1 VNMKTISSHQPPES
15 PQLSPGPGRA
25 HIDDIVE
32 PEGEETAPQPTPRAD
47 WTVIAEEDI
56 VQPHPHLAAEI
67 VLLVSVIADNSLCDL
82 LSNFVPDCFCTLSHQ
97 SIFKA
102 MLWLR
107 VRGIAISPS
116 TIESQ
121 CAEAALVG
129 LSEELSALSVLR
141 QLFAVDQA
149 TFYRYMGTI
158 KYQWLT
164 RRLQWCLQTTAES
177 SVSGCSPVHLI
188 DTLQQALAGLKS
200 DYDLINRPTPGE
212 QQENNYSKA
221 EVAAS
226 NRCFLGSFDA

>member
-1 VNMKTISSHQPPES
+1 MKTISHYES
-15 PQLSPGPGRA
+15 PEPAHSPFQGRA

-32 PEGEETAPQPTPRAD
+32 PEGEGTIQQPPPQEG

-56 VQPHPHLAAEI
+56 VPPDPHLAAEI

-82 LSNFVPDCFCTLSHQ
+82 LTNFVPDCFCSLTHQ
-97 SIFKA
+97 TIFKA
-102 MLWLR
+102 MLSLR
-107 VRGIAISPS
+107 ARGIAISSS
-116 TIESQ
+116 TIGSHCSDPT
-121 CAEAALVG
+121 CAVDED
-129 LSEELSALSVLR
+129 LSALSFLR
-141 QLFAVDQA
+141 PLFAVDQA

-164 RRLQWCLQTTAES
+164 RRLRWCLQTTMES

-188 DTLQQALAGLKS
+188 GTLQRALPGLKS

-226 NRCFLGSFDA
+226 NRCFSGSFDA

>member
-1 VNMKTISSHQPPES
+1 MQQPP
-15 PQLSPGPGRA
+15 PA
-25 HIDDIVE
+25 
-32 PEGEETAPQPTPRAD
+32 EG

-56 VQPHPHLAAEI
+56 IQPHPHLAAEI

-82 LSNFVPDCFCTLSHQ
+82 LTNFVSDCFSSLSHQ

-102 MLWLR
+102 MLSLR
-107 VRGIAISPS
+107 ARGIAISSS
-116 TIESQ
+116 TIESH
-121 CAEAALVG
+121 CSEGGGVG
-129 LSEELSALSVLR
+129 VRDDLSALLFLLP
-141 QLFAVDQA
+141 LFAVDQA

-164 RRLQWCLQTTAES
+164 RRLQWCLQTTIES

-200 DYDLINRPTPGE
+200 DYDFINRPAPAE

-226 NRCFLGSFDA
+226 NRCFSGSFDA

>member
-1 VNMKTISSHQPPES
+1 MKTISHHDSPEPAQPF
-15 PQLSPGPGRA
+15 PGPGWA

-32 PEGEETAPQPTPRAD
+32 PGKEESTPQPAPREG
-47 WTVIAEEDI
+47 WTVIAEEDV

-82 LSNFVPDCFCTLSHQ
+82 LTNFVPECFCSLSHQ

-102 MLWLR
+102 MLSLR
-107 VRGIAISPS
+107 SRGIAISSS

-121 CAEAALVG
+121 CAGAGEVG
-129 LSEELSALSVLR
+129 LSEELSALSFLR

-164 RRLQWCLQTTAES
+164 RRLQWCLQTTMES

-188 DTLQQALAGLKS
+188 DTLQQALAGLKN
-200 DYDLINRPTPGE
+200 DYDLINRPAPGE
-212 QQENNYSKA
+212 QQHTNYSKA

-226 NRCFLGSFDA
+226 NRCFSRSFDA